1 MTDLR
6 RHRLAQRLRLV
17 NRDFDERLRSAGRF
31 AAALRPLLQG
41 GDSYAEQFGELRLRK
56 LHGNARFGD
65 DGFTHR
71 ALAVA
76 ALTRQTRPTSPR
88 FNRKCDSRKSAARSR
103 LASRLRI
110 AASVNFGM
118 VGHIQSLPAT
128 SPLQLAVSDP
138 PERRGKD

>member
-6 RHRLAQRLRLV
+6 RHRFARRLRLV
-17 NRDFDERLRSAGRF
+17 NRDLDERLRSAGWF
-31 AAALRPLLQG
+31 AAALLPLLQDAHG
-41 GDSYAEQFGELRLRK
+41 NAEQFRELRLRK
-56 LHGNARFGD
+56 LHGNARFSD

-88 FNRKCDSRKSAARSR
+88 FICASDSRNSAARSR

-118 VGHIQSLPAT
+118 VAR
-128 SPLQLAVSDP
+128 
-138 PERRGKD
+138 EK